1 VRLTPALPLAL
12 LFLALAPPA
21 FPIGPAGNSTDFEMA
36 RPGAIVVPVKLNG
49 AGPYL
54 FLLDTGSSH
63 SVIDERL
70 AGTLGAP
77 AVARTTVTSPLGDET
92 RPVVRLDHLEI
103 GPVVAKGVLASVV
116 NPGTIDP
123 AARVQGLIGLDVLAG
138 LRYTLDFDN
147 RRVHWGAAASRD
159 RRGHSKFALRLE
171 GHRFLIDLTLGTG
184 RLSLVPDSGAG
195 GLVLFERNGRP
206 LPLVWTD
213 SSRAVLATLN
223 DRRLVR
229 QVRIAALP
237 LGLSTLRNVPA
248 VLIPRPDAESG
259 EGDGLLPLHL
269 FRHVTFDGPS
279 RLLTIW
285 P

>member
-1 VRLTPALPLAL
+1 VRLTPALPLV
-12 LFLALAPPA
+12 FLSLASPA
-21 FPIGPAGNSTDFEMA
+21 FPVEPAGASTDFELA

-49 AGPYL
+49 TGPYL

-63 SVIDERL
+63 SVIDEGL
-70 AGTLGAP
+70 AGTLGTP
-77 AVARTTVTSPLGDET
+77 AVARTTVSSPLGDEI
-92 RPVVRLDHLEI
+92 RPVVRLDQLEI
-103 GPVVAKGVLASVV
+103 GPVIAKGVLASVV

-123 AARVQGLIGLDVLAG
+123 AARVRGLIGLDVLAG
-138 LRYTLDFDN
+138 QRYTLDFHN
-147 RRVHWGAAASRD
+147 RRVHWGGAASRD
-159 RRGHSKFALRLE
+159 RQGHSVFTLRSE
-171 GHRFLIDLTLGTG
+171 GEQFLIDLTLGTG
-184 RLSLVPDSGAG
+184 RLSLVPDSGTG
-195 GLVLFERNGRP
+195 GLVLFERNSRP

-237 LGLSTLRNVPA
+237 LGSSTLRNLPA
-248 VLIPRPDAESG
+248 VLIPRPDAERG

-269 FRHVTFDGPS
+269 FRQVTFDGPA
-279 RLLTIW
+279 RVLTIS